1 MSKAG
6 SRPLSAANTPSE
18 TKSFHMSPDE
28 FRRHGY
34 EVIDWIADYYSRIES
49 FPVLSQVKP
58 GAVRESLPA
67 SAPAKGEPFPALLRD
82 VEKLILPG
90 VTHWQSPNF
99 FAFFPGNASGPGIL
113 GDLLSSGLG
122 VQGMLWATSPACTEL
137 ETLVLDWLVPALGLP
152 DKFLSTSTG
161 GGVIQDT
168 ASSATLCAV
177 LAARE
182 RSTNFNSN
190 GEGCRGKLVA
200 YTSSQAHSSV
210 EKAIQIAGI
219 GRKNLRLI
227 EVDEKFAI
235 KPERLASAIENDRES
250 GLTPFFV
257 CATVGTTSSNGI
269 DPVPAIGQI
278 CRENNLWLHVDAA
291 MSGTAA
297 LCPEFRY
304 LHDGLEL
311 ADSYCFNPHKWMF
324 TNFDCDCFYVA
335 DRKALIQTLSVLPE
349 YLRNKATESGAVI
362 DYRDWQIPLGRR
374 FRSLKL
380 WFVLRYYG
388 IEGLQFHIREHVRL
402 SQQFAEW
409 LRKDERFEIAAPS
422 PLNLVCFRLK
432 SGDQAN
438 QQLMDTL
445 NHSGDLYL
453 THTKLDGKFTLRLC
467 IGQTNTTERHVE
479 KAWKH
484 IRETASKV
492 HA

>member
-1 MSKAG
+1 
-6 SRPLSAANTPSE
+6 
-18 TKSFHMSPDE
+18 MSPDD
-28 FRRHGY
+28 FRRHGH

-58 GAVRESLPA
+58 GEVRSSLSPHAPVQGESFAAML
-67 SAPAKGEPFPALLRD
+67 KD
-82 VEKLILPG
+82 VEEKILPG
-90 VTHWQSPNF
+90 ITHWQSPNF
-99 FAFFPGNASGPGIL
+99 YAFFPGNGSGPGVL

-152 DKFLSTSTG
+152 EKFLSTSTG

-168 ASSATLCAV
+168 ASSATLCAI

-182 RSTNFNSN
+182 RATNFLSN
-190 GEGCRGKLVA
+190 REGCRGKLVA

-219 GRKNLRLI
+219 GRENLRLI
-227 EVDEKFAI
+227 EVDEKFAM
-235 KPERLASAIENDRES
+235 KSAALVAAIEKDKQA

-257 CATVGTTSSNGI
+257 CATVGTTSSNAI
-269 DPVPAIGQI
+269 DPVLQIGEI
-278 CRENNLWLHVDAA
+278 CRRENIWLHVDAA

-297 LCPEFRY
+297 MCPEFR
-304 LHDGLEL
+304 HIHNGVER

-349 YLRNKATESGAVI
+349 YLKNKATESGAVI

-388 IEGLQFHIREHVRL
+388 IEGLQFHIREHVRIA
-402 SQQFAEW
+402 QQFAEW
-409 LRKDERFEIAAPS
+409 VCGDERFEIAAPA
-422 PLNLVCFRLK
+422 PLNLVCFRLRA
-432 SGDQAN
+432 GDWAN
-438 QQLMDTL
+438 QKLMDAL
-445 NHSGDLYL
+445 NRSGELYL
-453 THTKLDGKFTLRLC
+453 THTKLDSKLTLRLC
-467 IGQTNTTERHVE
+467 VGQTNTTARHVE
-479 KAWKH
+479 NAWKRIKAEADH
-484 IRETASKV
+484 IR
-492 HA
+492 

>member
-1 MSKAG
+1 
-6 SRPLSAANTPSE
+6 
-18 TKSFHMSPDE
+18 MSPED
-28 FRRHGY
+28 FRQHGH

-58 GAVRESLPA
+58 GQIRESLP
-67 SAPAKGEPFPALLRD
+67 STVPAQGEDFADLLKD
-82 VEKLILPG
+82 VERLILPG

-99 FAFFPGNASGPGIL
+99 FGFFPSNASGPAIL
-113 GDLLSSGLG
+113 GDLFSSGLG

-137 ETLVLDWLVPALGLP
+137 ETRVLDWLVPALGLP
-152 DKFLSTSTG
+152 DRFLSTSSG

-182 RSTNFNSN
+182 RATNFSSN
-190 GEGCRGKLVA
+190 KEGCRGKLVA
-200 YTSSQAHSSV
+200 YTSAHAHSSI
-210 EKAIQIAGI
+210 EKAVKISGI
-219 GRKNLRLI
+219 GRDNLRLI
-227 EVDEKFAI
+227 EVDERFAMKPEALAQAI
-235 KPERLASAIENDRES
+235 KKDRQS
-250 GLTPFFV
+250 GLIPFFA

-269 DPVPAIGQI
+269 DPVPEIGKI
-278 CRENNLWLHVDAA
+278 CREHNLWLHVDAA

-349 YLRNKATESGAVI
+349 YLRNQATESGAVI

-402 SQQFAEW
+402 AQRFADW
-409 LRKDERFEIAAPS
+409 VRGDERFEVAAPA

-432 SGDQAN
+432 RGDKAN
-438 QQLMDTL
+438 QELMDSL
-445 NHSGDLYL
+445 NHSGELYL
-453 THTKLDGKFTLRLC
+453 THTRLDNKHTLRLC
-467 IGQTNTTERHVE
+467 VGQTNTTERHIE
-479 KAWKH
+479 KAWKMVQG
-484 IRETASKV
+484 IASKLNS
-492 HA
+492 